1 MRVSGLNVYVQSS
14 VVGPSSIR
22 TSRPAA
28 GAENSASTTAQR
40 GISRGVTPQS
50 VLSPNE
56 QRFFAQL
63 FPDLADR
70 FSAAALDNSTAFD
83 RRGRAEAP
91 RAVPGGLFDAR
102 I

>member
-1 MRVSGLNVYVQSS
+1 MRVSGLNAYVQSS
-14 VVGPSSIR
+14 VIGPSAIR
-22 TSRPAA
+22 TARPPAGVESPVAA
-28 GAENSASTTAQR
+28 ASQR
-40 GISRGVTPQS
+40 GVSRGVTPQS

-63 FPDLADR
+63 FPDIADR
-70 FSAAALDNSTAFD
+70 FSGAALDNSTAFD

-91 RAVPGGLFDAR
+91 RAIPGGLFDAR